1 MDETPRDAAHEPP
14 VETYQPV
21 FNLAGV
27 VTALIGI
34 QVAIHALRVY
44 ILSDEQ
50 DYWTIVHGAFVPGLY
65 GGGIDTG
72 LYGWTAPITYSL
84 LHASLPHLAINMI
97 WLAAFG
103 SPLANRIG
111 TVRFL
116 AFWVATAL
124 AAAGLHY
131 VFHNSEM
138 VPMVGASGAISGM
151 MGAAAR
157 FAFRIDRNGPRPAF
171 AGPVLPVAIVMRQ
184 RSVVTFLAVWFAINL
199 VTGILGFMPGQEGSI
214 AWEAHVGGFV
224 AGFFGVGLF
233 DAVKGRRPN
242 GP

>member
-1 MDETPRDAAHEPP
+1 MDEMPRDAAHEPQ
-14 VETYQPV
+14 VETRQPV

-27 VTALIGI
+27 VTALIGL
-34 QVAIHALRVY
+34 QVAIHGLRVY
-44 ILSDEQ
+44 VLSDEQ

-65 GGGIDTG
+65 GGGIDIG
-72 LYGWTAPITYSL
+72 FYLWTAPVTYSL

-111 TVRFL
+111 VVRFL
-116 AFWVATAL
+116 AFWAATAL

-131 VFHNSEM
+131 VFHSSEM

-157 FAFRIDRNGPRPAF
+157 FAFRVDRSGSRPAF
-171 AGPVLPVAIVMRQ
+171 AGPVLPVAVVLGQ

-199 VTGILGFMPGQEGSI
+199 VTGVLGFMPGGQGSI

-233 DAVKGRRPN
+233 DAVGRRRPI